1 MQMIEKEIKR
11 KKKKKK
17 TSPVVKVVVLLMV
30 LACTTTLTTR
40 IPIFSFEEKRTSTS
54 LYAFASSVP
63 STKVGEERR
72 QERRP
77 EEDVEEEDD
86 DEEEI
91 VRSNGW
97 MRWMDDRSG
106 KFYFQEESTG
116 KTQWEEPE
124 GWNLGKEKQDDVEDE
139 VKEDTGQ
146 TLDKLEEQE
155 ERREREEM
163 DAERQRQKQEEEE
176 EEAERQQQIKVQNQR
191 QQEEMQRQQQQQAA
205 EAAARAAAET
215 EQQQQQQQQQEEMQR
230 QQQQQAA
237 EAAARAAAE
246 TEQQQQQQ
254 QHASPP
260 TRSPAAEVNGNDISI
275 QEIKMQHHKQLS
287 TQKEKHRDQIAV
299 LQKQHEEE
307 IGKHISDLEI
317 SQKERDE
324 ASTKMSEVQEKHDIL
339 LEQHEKLKVESK
351 KMEKRIDDT
360 LAAHAKE
367 LERVKN
373 ERDAI
378 VDEKTKIEEDLKVSY
393 KEQSAKEMKQSE
405 ELKKLREELME
416 IRSLSKES
424 KEARERNEEALKDS
438 NEEIERISR
447 LYEEAKANASEAEK
461 QKQSFDRQLEVLKVE
476 YEEKMRKLEE
486 LSTFEATTTGSSDD
500 KGDEKGIIVEEG
512 TSSDDATEDD
522 DARGIYGDDEDEGKD
537 GDDSGDDAREIKPPP
552 SSETLDA
559 KIEHDDVYKED
570 KIKAGNAD
578 GGDGGDD
585 GDEYARKEEEFEAR
599 ENEIGEEEKDGEDND
614 ENKANES
621 NNASF
626 ADSLLAT
633 KDRIVVA
640 LKPLEPY
647 IGKFINILSVALS
660 EAASKAWESKEGV
673 KLSKIL
679 GQCEEKLKEFLE
691 RYVDKIFKTSFAR
704 DEVVVRRS
712 VRVIV
717 FAPPFLTTIFF
728 MRFFST
734 FLGLNDSSSKKTTVA
749 MNKFSGDAS
758 GIQDQMGT
766 APSPQQSIGGG
777 GDIGGGGGGIQQ
789 HQYQKNQSSSSMLI
803 NPMLPPNAGVG
814 GSRNNDIPAQ
824 SVPFIPGSTTNDSGM
839 DAGNQMGRKNSGD
852 NTARDGSNMSGGGI
866 NRDLS
871 NNSLTGRPGSG
882 EHPPPTMMGDLA
894 TAGVSTGDNDNA
906 YKVPPKFGVPHGDI
920 TRTVITP
927 TASMTGA
934 VSANANL
941 FVPSPATSPRATT
954 MGDGNSGGDTVSASI
969 VPIVQNPSIPQLD
982 RALTLTSPMQEQRL
996 TNADGDVDAEIE
1008 GGENVPPPPVI
1019 PGGVIKKK
1027 QTKPPAWAKNARA
1040 TQVGAIS
1047 SSTENPRQTSSSSPP
1062 SPLPSRHG
1070 YREQHH
1076 QQQQPVSAM
1085 TPQQSTSAQTTYAP
1099 HGGSSRSRPPPGVPI
1114 LRKSVSTG
1122 SKPNPNFRGPP
1133 PGVKVLSRPP
1143 PGNSREPPP

>member
-1 MQMIEKEIKR
+1 
-11 KKKKKK
+11 
-17 TSPVVKVVVLLMV
+17 
-30 LACTTTLTTR
+30 
-40 IPIFSFEEKRTSTS
+40 
-54 LYAFASSVP
+54 
-63 STKVGEERR
+63 
-72 QERRP
+72 
-77 EEDVEEEDD
+77 
-86 DEEEI
+86 
-91 VRSNGW
+91 
-97 MRWMDDRSG
+97 
-106 KFYFQEESTG
+106 
-116 KTQWEEPE
+116 
-124 GWNLGKEKQDDVEDE
+124 
-139 VKEDTGQ
+139 
-146 TLDKLEEQE
+146 
-155 ERREREEM
+155 
-163 DAERQRQKQEEEE
+163 
-176 EEAERQQQIKVQNQR
+176 
-191 QQEEMQRQQQQQAA
+191 
-205 EAAARAAAET
+205 
-215 EQQQQQQQQQEEMQR
+215 
-230 QQQQQAA
+230 
-237 EAAARAAAE
+237 
-246 TEQQQQQQ
+246 
-254 QHASPP
+254 
-260 TRSPAAEVNGNDISI
+260 
-275 QEIKMQHHKQLS
+275 
-287 TQKEKHRDQIAV
+287 
-299 LQKQHEEE
+299 
-307 IGKHISDLEI
+307 
-317 SQKERDE
+317 
-324 ASTKMSEVQEKHDIL
+324 
-339 LEQHEKLKVESK
+339 
-351 KMEKRIDDT
+351 
-360 LAAHAKE
+360 
-367 LERVKN
+367 
-373 ERDAI
+373 
-378 VDEKTKIEEDLKVSY
+378 
-393 KEQSAKEMKQSE
+393 
-405 ELKKLREELME
+405 
-416 IRSLSKES
+416 
-424 KEARERNEEALKDS
+424 
-438 NEEIERISR
+438 
-447 LYEEAKANASEAEK
+447 
-461 QKQSFDRQLEVLKVE
+461 
-476 YEEKMRKLEE
+476 
-486 LSTFEATTTGSSDD
+486 
-500 KGDEKGIIVEEG
+500 
-512 TSSDDATEDD
+512 
-522 DARGIYGDDEDEGKD
+522 
-537 GDDSGDDAREIKPPP
+537 
-552 SSETLDA
+552 
-559 KIEHDDVYKED
+559 
-570 KIKAGNAD
+570 
-578 GGDGGDD
+578 
-585 GDEYARKEEEFEAR
+585 
-599 ENEIGEEEKDGEDND
+599 
-614 ENKANES
+614 
-621 NNASF
+621 
-626 ADSLLAT
+626 
-633 KDRIVVA
+633 
-640 LKPLEPY
+640 
-647 IGKFINILSVALS
+647 LS

-789 HQYQKNQSSSSMLI
+789 HQYQNNQSSSSMLI

-824 SVPFIPGSTTNDSGM
+824 SVPFIPGSTTNDSASGM
-839 DAGNQMGRKNSGD
+839 DAGNQMDRKNSGD
-852 NTARDGSNMSGGGI
+852 NTARDGSDMSGGGI

-982 RALTLTSPMQEQRL
+982 RALTLTSPIQEQRL

-1047 SSTENPRQTSSSSPP
+1047 SSIENPRQTSSSSPP

-1076 QQQQPVSAM
+1076 HHQQQPVSAM

-1143 PGNSREPPP
+1143 PGNSREPPA